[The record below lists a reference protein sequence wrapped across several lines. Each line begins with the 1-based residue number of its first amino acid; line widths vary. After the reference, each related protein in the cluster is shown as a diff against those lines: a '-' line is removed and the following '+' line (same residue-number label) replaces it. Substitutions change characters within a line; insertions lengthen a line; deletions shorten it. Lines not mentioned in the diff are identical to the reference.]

1 MTYKTKSSGGGGG
14 GATSALVL
22 VGEQVCKCGFL
33 SRITTVSN
41 NPETIEANPVVALRQ
56 RSINRGA
63 SSVTHVRYGVSQRHW
78 DDIREDVPHQ
88 GSD

>member
-1 MTYKTKSSGGGGG
+1 MTYKRKSSGGGATAS
-14 GATSALVL
+14 ATSALVL
-22 VGEQVCKCGFL
+22 VGERVCKCGFL

-63 SSVTHVRYGVSQRHW
+63 SSVTHVTVCEVWSLSTSLG
-78 DDIREDVPHQ
+78 
-88 GSD
+88 